1 MRKIAY
7 LLMGLLG
14 SVGLVTAFALPASA
28 SAKPAVQVAIHYSEF
43 LAGHAMQGN
52 GSQAF
57 EAVWGGATVPGEPL
71 PAQGGPADYTVAVGL
86 VMAASPVNPGPTYGL
101 GLVWD
106 GDGTTVP
113 GGSHFTAAQTCGSD
127 QWTLMAGFENTA
139 LIPGPVA
146 ISDMRV
152 LTEFGGPVCVAP
164 SGYLWMKMQQST
176 KHGVLSFI
184 AGQSE
189 NDNDVISQLPTLG
202 LHFLATGEGVT
213 TTAGSNAADL
223 NTGTLVSFDT
233 WAVTDLASHAVGA
246 HAVNRNALAF
256 NYATYTGTEYGGAPS
271 VADPVTLTPSSFT
284 KVGYGSANEIS
295 VP

>member
-57 EAVWGGATVPGEPL
+57 EAVWGGVTVPG
-71 PAQGGPADYTVAVGL
+71 AGVIPADVPNDTVAVGL
-86 VMAASPVNPGPTYGL
+86 VMAASSVNPSFTQGL
-101 GLVWD
+101 GLVWND
-106 GDGTTVP
+106 TQSG
-113 GGSHFTAAQTCGSD
+113 ACGLG
-127 QWTLMAGFENTA
+127 QWTLEAGEITHPVS
-139 LIPGPVA
+139 LQPGPVPT
-146 ISDMRV
+146 SD
-152 LTEFGGPVCVAP
+152 LQPLSESGPVCVSP
-164 SGYLWMKMQQST
+164 GGYLWMKMQQST
-176 KHGVLSFI
+176 KHGVTSLI
-184 AGQSE
+184 VGPSE
-189 NDNDVISQLPTLG
+189 NDNDVVAQLHSFG
-202 LHFLATGEGVT
+202 VHFLSTGEGVT
-213 TTAGSNAADL
+213 TTTLTAADDL
-223 NTGTLVSFDT
+223 ADGTTFSFDT

-256 NYATYTGTEYGGAPS
+256 NSATFVGTQNGSAPT
-271 VADPVTLTPSSFT
+271 PGNPITLQPSGFT
-284 KVGYGSANEIS
+284 KVGFGSANVIT